1 MRLGISK
8 QGAHPMKTQ
17 LTTAILLGLFVG
29 VGAGCSNDDGGGPST
44 PTEGDAFLTIVGETS
59 VFMENGWQQAVVVR
73 YHDGENN
80 PLAGEVDFAIGG
92 TAAGASLSAASAVTD
107 REGEATVNVNAGATG
122 DASFTISAVAE
133 YADPVSWR
141 IAVHTDQPQGPLD
154 PMGTYR
160 VASNFDLVSGLPGTI
175 GQVTNEF
182 IEMTDDE
189 FDPATY
195 LLDKAVMSINDSTTR
210 AFINGARPAL
220 DAIVNDVIRAGSPT
234 IVQDLLEVGN
244 DFGQVARKFGTQ
256 STLEVTGA
264 NEGFA
269 AKHTLTHVVFTVD
282 GASSQ
287 FLLSDMGMTNLV
299 APNLGYGQTDDRSD
313 IAQHQFPLSYGAV
326 LMVALNEVIIPAI
339 DPSATNLQ
347 TFFTNLI
354 DCDNIGAEIS
364 DFIGFG
370 SPSLYAGAC
379 RLGIGYAANYVE
391 GRIRSLDS
399 SALLLNISGNARPMD
414 TNTDRKIDI
423 LQNGTWTGSMSYA
436 NQPVTL
442 GASTFRGDRVV
453 GPN

>member
-1 MRLGISK
+1 
-8 QGAHPMKTQ
+8 MKTQ

-29 VGAGCSNDDGGGPST
+29 VGAGCSNDDNGGPQT
-44 PTEGDAFLTIVGETS
+44 PTEGDAFLTVVGETS
-59 VFMENGWQQAVVVR
+59 VFMENGWQQAVIVR
-73 YHDGENN
+73 YHDGDDN

-92 TAAGASLSAASAVTD
+92 TAAGATLSAPNAITNRD
-107 REGEATVNVNAGATG
+107 GEATVNVNAGASG

-141 IAVHTDQPQGPLD
+141 VAVHTDQPQGPLD
-154 PMGTYR
+154 PKGTYR
-160 VASNFDLVSGLPGTI
+160 VNSNFDLVSGLPGAI
-175 GQVTNEF
+175 GQVTNTF
-182 IEMTDDE
+182 IDMTDSPY
-189 FDPATY
+189 DPATFF
-195 LLDKAVMSINDSTTR
+195 LDKAVMSISDSTTR
-210 AFINGARPAL
+210 NFINGARPAL
-220 DAIVNDVIRAGSPT
+220 DAIVNDAIRAGSPT

-264 NEGFA
+264 TEGFA

-282 GASSQ
+282 GATSQ

-299 APNLGYGQTDDRSD
+299 APNLGYGQTDDRTD

-354 DCDNIGAEIS
+354 DCDMIGAEIS